1 MFFREA
7 IVTLSGKFLNRLF
20 ALVVVMLVSIGS
32 GLAQSTATLSGIVTD
47 PSGAVVPGAH
57 VKAHSLA
64 TNLDR
69 EVITDESGVYTLASL
84 EPGDYQVQVTAAG
97 FSLYTVQK
105 LTLEVDQ
112 KVGLNMRLAISSAGE
127 VVQVEGVS
135 QQIETQTPTVGQVI
149 DRNTVQE
156 IPLNGRHFLDLTVL
170 TPGGVVA
177 PTAGSLT
184 GASRGLGA
192 NSFITAGNRE
202 DSVNFQINGINLNDM
217 SQNQITF
224 QPSINTTSEF
234 KINNSTFS
242 AEYGRSSGSI
252 VNVSTRSGTNAFHG
266 EVFDYFR
273 NEALD
278 ARNYFNR
285 GAPFLIGTA
294 GAKAPLKRNNFGV
307 AVGGPI
313 WKDHMFFFGSYEGLR
328 QRQGILQNSTVFS
341 TAQRQ
346 AIQAIGSP
354 SANAILPLIP
364 LPNSGNQYVAFT
376 PGPVN
381 IDQYTGDILYQIR
394 PTDSLHGF
402 YAFQSDVRTEPALQG
417 DTIPGFGDHRNAHR
431 QVLTLNYTHI
441 FNPNFINEA
450 RLGANRI
457 NIAFIPNTLLDPS
470 NYFIVGGLTGNV
482 GLPQTTISD
491 LSLTYGGPAG
501 FPQGR
506 ADTFGVFSDAATYL
520 KGKHTIKFGGEF
532 RRFLGASFTSDP
544 GTLTFANTPAKAAT
558 PTSPATPLVL
568 GSTNFANDVAT
579 AYQVTPSTISSR
591 VYVNAAGLFV
601 QDNYKLNQKLTLE
614 LGFRFEWNGTP
625 TEGANRLV
633 IFDPTSVS
641 LIRTGTNGVG
651 SVYSQNYNYMPRV
664 GFALDVF
671 GTGRTVL
678 RGGYGIMSDQPV
690 SGVVGGLSSNPPF
703 STSVNY
709 SNVSAPIPVGTLFNS
724 AKASGIAISSVNP
737 NFKNATTQTYNLNVQ
752 QAGPAGIVF
761 SAGYYGSVGRH
772 LRARTNQNQ
781 PNSAGV
787 RPFPVLSATSPI
799 DRGVASNSNIA
810 QANSVGSSNYNATW
824 LTASKNIGHGLQFN
838 MNYNWSKSLD
848 TNSLGSQG
856 GYTFQDSTNPGNNY
870 GPSDFDTRNHY
881 SATAIYALPFKGNRL
896 VEGYSLS
903 TIVQYQ
909 TGNPVN
915 LTNTST
921 FTGVSGVI
929 RPNLVGPNV
938 TRKIQTPITN
948 VTFIQSTVCP
958 STGVTPTCSYQ
969 NTSNSLG
976 NMSRNMIYGPGFAS
990 VDLSGEKNT
999 KLTERLTLK
1008 LRVDAFDVLNHPNF
1022 AQPNGNTTSSTFGQI
1037 SQTRFATS
1045 DGGSSRQLQLS
1056 GKFLF

>member
-1 MFFREA
+1 
-7 IVTLSGKFLNRLF
+7 
-20 ALVVVMLVSIGS
+20 
-32 GLAQSTATLSGIVTD
+32 
-47 PSGAVVPGAH
+47 
-57 VKAHSLA
+57 
-64 TNLDR
+64 
-69 EVITDESGVYTLASL
+69 
-84 EPGDYQVQVTAAG
+84 
-97 FSLYTVQK
+97 
-105 LTLEVDQ
+105 
-112 KVGLNMRLAISSAGE
+112 
-127 VVQVEGVS
+127 
-135 QQIETQTPTVGQVI
+135 
-149 DRNTVQE
+149 
-156 IPLNGRHFLDLTVL
+156 
-170 TPGGVVA
+170 
-177 PTAGSLT
+177 
-184 GASRGLGA
+184 
-192 NSFITAGNRE
+192 
-202 DSVNFQINGINLNDM
+202 
-217 SQNQITF
+217 
-224 QPSINTTSEF
+224 
-234 KINNSTFS
+234 
-242 AEYGRSSGSI
+242 
-252 VNVSTRSGTNAFHG
+252 
-266 EVFDYFR
+266 
-273 NEALD
+273 
-278 ARNYFNR
+278 
-285 GAPFLIGTA
+285 
-294 GAKAPLKRNNFGV
+294 
-307 AVGGPI
+307 
-313 WKDHMFFFGSYEGLR
+313 
-328 QRQGILQNSTVFS
+328 
-341 TAQRQ
+341 
-346 AIQAIGSP
+346 
-354 SANAILPLIP
+354 
-364 LPNSGNQYVAFT
+364 
-376 PGPVN
+376 
-381 IDQYTGDILYQIR
+381 
-394 PTDSLHGF
+394 
-402 YAFQSDVRTEPALQG
+402 
-417 DTIPGFGDHRNAHR
+417 
-431 QVLTLNYTHI
+431 
-441 FNPNFINEA
+441 
-450 RLGANRI
+450 
-457 NIAFIPNTLLDPS
+457 
-470 NYFIVGGLTGNV
+470 
-482 GLPQTTISD
+482 
-491 LSLTYGGPAG
+491 
-501 FPQGR
+501 
-506 ADTFGVFSDAATYL
+506 
-520 KGKHTIKFGGEF
+520 
-532 RRFLGASFTSDP
+532 
-544 GTLTFANTPAKAAT
+544 
-558 PTSPATPLVL
+558 
-568 GSTNFANDVAT
+568 
-579 AYQVTPSTISSR
+579 
-591 VYVNAAGLFV
+591 
-601 QDNYKLNQKLTLE
+601 
-614 LGFRFEWNGTP
+614 
-625 TEGANRLV
+625 
-633 IFDPTSVS
+633 VS

-787 RPFPVLSATSPI
+787 RPFPVLSTTSPI
-799 DRGVASNSNIA
+799 DHGVASNSNIA

-881 SATAIYALPFKGNRL
+881 SATAIYALPFKGNRF

-938 TRKIQTPITN
+938 TSKIQTAITN

-999 KLTERLTLK
+999 KLTERLTFK
-1008 LRVDAFDVLNHPNF
+1008 LRVDAFDILNHPNF
-1022 AQPNGNTTSSTFGQI
+1022 AQPSGNTTSSTFGQI
-1037 SQTRFATS
+1037 SATRFATS